1 MVRYDLLIALAR
13 SRHCPLNTVKVVIVG
28 QDPYHNHN
36 QAHGLCFSVRPPT
49 KAPPSLKNM
58 YTELKS
64 DYPSF
69 KPPPNGLGLLTPWAD
84 QGILLLNT
92 CLTVEA
98 HQAGSHQKKGW
109 EAFTQKVI
117 DTVVKVRSRG
127 VVFIAWG
134 TPAQQRCARITGAKH
149 LVLKGVHPSPLA
161 AHKGFFGCGHF
172 RKTNDWLEERYGKDG
187 IINWNLDVQKPIA
200 APGVKNE
207 PVKVTASQTKN
218 VKEDGPTTALPV
230 TDKGKPAVVKE
241 DFDDEEDEDA
251 IEALQEL
258 AKSDA
263 LEPPEKDE
271 EKENIASKE
280 EGSHKTLEADDPEK

>member
-1 MVRYDLLIALAR
+1 
-13 SRHCPLNTVKVVIVG
+13 
-28 QDPYHNHN
+28 
-36 QAHGLCFSVRPPT
+36 
-49 KAPPSLKNM
+49 M

-64 DYPSF
+64 DYPAF
-69 KPPPNGLGLLTPWAD
+69 KPPPNGLGLLTPWAE

-92 CLTVEA
+92 CLTVQA
-98 HQAGSHQKKGW
+98 HTAFSHKDKGW
-109 EAFTQKVI
+109 EEFTQKVI
-117 DTVVKVRSRG
+117 DTVIKVRTRG

-134 TPAQQRCARITGAKH
+134 TPAQKRCAKITGAKH

-187 IINWNLDVQKPIA
+187 VINWNLDVQKPIK
-200 APGVKNE
+200 PSGVTNE
-207 PVKVTASQTKN
+207 PVKVTASQTQNIK
-218 VKEDGPTTALPV
+218 KDGPATELPV
-230 TDKGKPAVVKE
+230 TNQGKPVAAKE

-263 LEPPEKDE
+263 IEPPEKDE
-271 EKENIASKE
+271 DKENTATAEKDGSTASQ
-280 EGSHKTLEADDPEK
+280 D

>member
-1 MVRYDLLIALAR
+1 
-13 SRHCPLNTVKVVIVG
+13 
-28 QDPYHNHN
+28 
-36 QAHGLCFSVRPPT
+36 
-49 KAPPSLKNM
+49 M
-58 YTELKS
+58 YQELKAN
-64 DYPSF
+64 YPSF

-92 CLTVEA
+92 CLTVQAHEA
-98 HQAGSHQKKGW
+98 NSHKDKGW

-117 DTVVKVRSRG
+117 DTVVKVRTHG

-134 TPAQQRCARITGAKH
+134 TPAQKRCAKITGAKH

-187 IINWNLDVQKPIA
+187 IINWNLDVQRPIK
-200 APGVKNE
+200 APGVQDE
-207 PVKVTASQTKN
+207 PVKVTASQSKDL
-218 VKEDGPTTALPV
+218 KKDGPTTELPV
-230 TDKGKPAVVKE
+230 TKKEKPAIAKD
-241 DFDDEEDEDA
+241 DFDDDEDEDA

-263 LEPPEKDE
+263 VEPPEKDD
-271 EKENIASKE
+271 EKENVVTTKDDAKKAIEGKNLE
-280 EGSHKTLEADDPEK
+280 EE